1 VLWQGGRRNPG
12 ETCLNYRH
20 AFHAGNFADL
30 VKHASL
36 LAMLDRLTGAQD
48 GPLTVIDTHGGAG
61 LYDITGDEARKSGE
75 AAAGVA
81 RLMTDAGAPRVFAPL
96 KAAVEKANPDKALRF
111 YPGSPRLIADALRP
125 ADSLVACETRPDDL
139 ARLRLNLTGANRQV
153 LGDDGY
159 ATALKRTTAGPT
171 LIHIDPP
178 FERADEYDRIA
189 ATVAG
194 VVRRNPQ
201 AGIMIWL
208 PLKDLETFDAFLRT
222 LETMQLPRALIV
234 ETRLRPL
241 HDPMRM
247 NGCALVILNG
257 PPGLEADAAV
267 ASDWIARTLGDA
279 GGQGRVWRL

>member
-1 VLWQGGRRNPG
+1 MAGRRRNPG

-30 VKHASL
+30 VKHACL
-36 LAMLDRLTGAQD
+36 LSMLGRLTGAQD
-48 GPLTVIDTHGGAG
+48 GPLGVIDTHAGAG
-61 LYDITGDEARKSGE
+61 LYDITGDEALKSGE

-81 RLMTDAGAPRVFAPL
+81 RLMADAAAPQVFASL
-96 KAAVEKANPDKALRF
+96 KAAVEKANPDGALRF

-139 ARLRLNLTGANRQV
+139 ARLRQNLVGPNRQV

-159 ATALKRTTAGPT
+159 ATALKGAGSGRT
-171 LIHIDPP
+171 LVHIDPP

-194 VVRRNPQ
+194 VVRRNPK
-201 AGIMIWL
+201 AAIMIWL

-222 LETMQLPRALIV
+222 LETMQLPRALVV

-247 NGCALVILNG
+247 NGCALVILND
-257 PPGLEADAAV
+257 PPGLEADAGV
-267 ASDWIARTLGDA
+267 ASGWIAGALGEA